1 MSRRVDALFNATT
14 VFMDAGM
21 AWLAFFLA
29 YSTYRHFR
37 AAPPFSNYMVM
48 AFIAAAATVV
58 VFFFAR
64 LYHRDGKDGYLKDMP
79 LVLHYLR
86 KACERYG
93 ELRPLLRLL
102 EQTDPTVTEVGY
114 SF

>member
-1 MSRRVDALFNATT
+1 
-14 VFMDAGM
+14 
-21 AWLAFFLA
+21 
-29 YSTYRHFR
+29 
-37 AAPPFSNYMVM
+37 
-48 AFIAAAATVV
+48 
-58 VFFFAR
+58 
-64 LYHRDGKDGYLKDMP
+64 MP

-102 EQTDPTVTEVGY
+102 EQLEPTVTEVGY